1 MARRKLALTSK
12 QASEAAHIYA
22 EGSSV
27 RDLAQALG
35 ISLYQATRYW
45 RWMGWDRLPMPG
57 TRPAARWRSPDRWW
71 LGLTRDEAKAL
82 VCASRRALLA
92 RQAERATV
100 ALAGSDGLISVGQS
114 G

>member
-1 MARRKLALTSK
+1 MARRTFALSSK
-12 QASEAAHIYA
+12 QASQAAHIYA

-27 RDLAQALG
+27 KGLAQALG
-35 ISLYQATRYW
+35 ISHYQATRYW

-57 TRPAARWRSPDRWW
+57 TRPASRWRQSDRWW

-82 VCASRRALLA
+82 VCASRRALLE
-92 RQAERATV
+92 RQAERARV
-100 ALAGSDGLISVGQS
+100 ALAEQVS